1 MNGLWMMQCRAIDC
15 QILTA
20 TMYCTYRAHI
30 IWKNI
35 PQHSTAQE
43 CRQAKFDNKPHE
55 GILRLM
61 IGNLI
66 KEFSVQED
74 IQTVVKGTEISSRF
88 CTVINLTHCSDYISY
103 FLTTL
108 VNTGLLS
115 HLLFRRSKCIKI
127 WDFRKKILYLGLG
140 ILLVST
146 DFNCVS
152 VKKLRACARLYG
164 CRS

>member
-1 MNGLWMMQCRAIDC
+1 METHSA
-15 QILTA
+15 A
-20 TMYCTYRAHI
+20 
-30 IWKNI
+30 
-35 PQHSTAQE
+35 QHSTAQE

-61 IGNLI
+61 IRNLI

-88 CTVINLTHCSDYISY
+88 CTVVSLTHCSDYISY

-127 WDFRKKILYLGLG
+127 WDFRKRILYLGLG
-140 ILLVST
+140 ILLVLT
-146 DFNCVS
+146 DLNCVS
-152 VKKLRACARLYG
+152 ARNCELVQG
-164 CRS
+164 CMDVDRKTGGRSRVQAFRVIKQG